1 MATEVTD
8 ISEAR
13 KKKGGDDE
21 QIWECPE
28 CACGLFWCLVDG
40 PIVCANCGCAAENIL
55 VTEI

>member
-1 MATEVTD
+1 MASEVTD

-13 KKKGGDDE
+13 KKKGDDGE

-28 CACGLFWCLVDG
+28 CQCGLFWCLVDG